1 MQLKHYLD
9 RSVYKNTDKVI
20 LILIIAIIA
29 FGIITLLNV
38 TADPFTGEESSIT
51 DYLNNLNPMSAAVPQ
66 LLFAIVGFVILFLLL
81 FIDYND
87 LRPYIKYFYWIC
99 VGLLVIVLVY
109 GSTINGTSG
118 WFKLGPVS
126 FQPSE
131 FTKIALILS
140 FSKILADF
148 TEGEEAGIT
157 KLSQLWPVLWRF
169 LIPFL
174 LVAVQPDFGTA
185 LVYVAIFII
194 ILFFARASVKIFLI
208 LAGIAG
214 GSIPLLWMFLADWQK
229 DRLFSFLD
237 KSYGTADTQYQ
248 AVQAR
253 LAIGSGQLT
262 GKGLFAQGSMSQL
275 GYVPMETN
283 DFIFSVTTET
293 FGFIGASLLLVLYAL
308 LIIRTIMV
316 AMNSKDD
323 FGTYICMGVTGMM
336 LFHIFENIGM
346 NIDLMP
352 ITGIPLPFF
361 SYGGSNLLT
370 CLIAYSFVLNV
381 SARRQRRQ
389 ITVTSKIMKSE
400 LPD

>member
-9 RSVYKNTDKVI
+9 RSVYKNIDKVI
-20 LILIIAIIA
+20 LFLIIAIIV

-38 TADPFTGEESSIT
+38 TADPFTGEESSIS
-51 DYLNNLNPMSAAVPQ
+51 DYLNNLNPMTAAVPQ
-66 LLFAIVGFVILFLLL
+66 LLFAVVGFAILFLLL
-81 FIDYND
+81 FLDYND
-87 LRPYIKYFYWIC
+87 LRPYIKYFYWVCI
-99 VGLLVIVLVY
+99 GLLVIVLVY

-293 FGFIGASLLLVLYAL
+293 FGFIGAALLLVLYAL